1 MTEVLRLALPLT
13 LWLISFSALYG
24 LHGVV
29 CAADWPLA
37 PGPSGI
43 AWGRLALL
51 AGAAAAILVQLAALV
66 ALGWT
71 RLGPAPGFMR
81 RTTLTLAAAA
91 LIAAIWTSLPAA
103 VLPVCV

>member
-1 MTEVLRLALPLT
+1 MTEVLRMALPLT

-24 LHGVV
+24 LHGLV

-37 PGPSGI
+37 PGPAGI

-51 AGAAAAILVQLAALV
+51 TGAALAILAQLAVLV
-66 ALGWT
+66 ALGRT
-71 RLGPAPGFMR
+71 RLGPTPGFLR
-81 RTTLTLAAAA
+81 RATLTLATAA

-103 VLPVCV
+103 VLPICM